1 MNNYLS
7 LLLATFSLF
16 NLTIILLGTL
26 VGAVVGALPGFTATM
41 AIAILIPITYTWD
54 ASAAL
59 IFLGAIYCG
68 SMYGGSITAILINT
82 PGTAAAAA
90 TTIDGYALTQKGRSQ
105 EALTQSAV
113 ASF

>member
-41 AIAILIPITYTWD
+41 AIAILILITYTWD

-59 IFLGAIYCG
+59 IFLGAIGLNLDYP
-68 SMYGGSITAILINT
+68 INT
-82 PGTAAAAA
+82 LRRCRCGN
-90 TTIDGYALTQKGRSQ
+90 DYRWLYQKDD
-105 EALTQSAV
+105 LKKP
-113 ASF
+113 